1 MTGAELIFSC
11 KPTQLT
17 WFISYTIQP
26 TEMSQKYEI
35 EYASGM
41 RATAA
46 MKQTGDWLIASTER
60 QVTIIPLTR
69 GLLSGGR

>member
-1 MTGAELIFSC
+1 MSMVSAFLGLPLAGKCIMTGAELIFSC

-46 MKQTGDWLIASTER
+46 MKQTGD
-60 QVTIIPLTR
+60 
-69 GLLSGGR
+69 